1 MVFIDSPSLY
11 FLKTRFQQA
20 TIPPL
25 FRIAQQIVHI
35 GLIQQFFNTDMMKT
49 NHEYMLPL
57 TTILKLVR
65 RQNNNI
71 YSVYIILN

>member
-1 MVFIDSPSLY
+1 M
-11 FLKTRFQQA
+11 
-20 TIPPL
+20 
-25 FRIAQQIVHI
+25 
-35 GLIQQFFNTDMMKT
+35 
-49 NHEYMLPL
+49 NHEYILPL